1 MIKKLIAS
9 VLIALTGALFA
20 MDKNVEKHDYSFI
33 KKIRPEHPR
42 LFLSKE
48 IIANLK
54 KNMTPLQKKY
64 LEDMRKEVD
73 SFPLM
78 PNLIKPTIRDCN
90 GSYNDWA
97 SKASSSALVFIFTGK
112 QEYKEKAIG
121 LLRFTLSWYHK
132 RYSEKKAINW
142 FAYTRIAAL
151 CAYDWLYNHLSKKER
166 MEIGKSLFKHIEMTQ
181 DGSFTRQI
189 PKEGPSGPSAGYYGV
204 PNLAWYGGLAFFDD
218 GINDK
223 KAGEFLKKGYQ
234 EYMFMFR
241 KRSKNASANGGSN
254 TATTGYAAG
263 AYYIQE
269 YNFFYTWKSAIGGNF
284 AEKFP
289 KLSLFPNW
297 LLWTMIQGPDGKILE
312 YGTGDAWHTDNK
324 LKLPSLYLIQ
334 YKHFYK
340 KINPKMCKVVDFLL
354 SKIKSH
360 KNKFSFYKSFL
371 DSSRHQER
379 HMSATPFLFAVSDID
394 RKSAEQIIKKMPRS
408 ENFPILGQTFMNTG
422 WGEDSTYCLFTA
434 GAGNNPHKH
443 YDENNFVIY
452 KKGFLAIDSGTRCYY
467 KNLDVNYEME
477 HMRNYYPRTIAHNC
491 ILIKMKNEK
500 FPKYGWPVK
509 NIPEA
514 NDGGMRKRTGAG
526 LLAFQTNEKFTYVAS
541 DSTKTYHEDKA
552 SKVVRQFVFVYP
564 NFFVVFDR
572 IVSKAPNQ
580 NKTWLL
586 HTQNEPVIKNSITET
601 THWGGKLFCKTLLP
615 KNAVIKKI
623 GGPGKE
629 FWSDGKNWPIGLT
642 KAGIEKKSLFGNWR
656 IEASPEKDKKEI
668 NFLNLIQVGD
678 GKILKK
684 MTSAELI
691 KDGAMEGV
699 KFKNGNEAVKVLFN
713 ASGKVGGKIKIE
725 KDSEYMLGRFLG
737 LTFDVMEK
745 QLSNKIQ
752 SQKAGDDSS
761 RTSLP

>member
-1 MIKKLIAS
+1 
-9 VLIALTGALFA
+9 
-20 MDKNVEKHDYSFI
+20 
-33 KKIRPEHPR
+33 
-42 LFLSKE
+42 
-48 IIANLK
+48 
-54 KNMTPLQKKY
+54 MTPLQKKY
-64 LEDMRKEVD
+64 LEDLRKEVD
-73 SFPLM
+73 TFPVT
-78 PNLIKPTIRDCN
+78 PSIKKLK
-90 GSYNDWA
+90 GAWSSHNDWGG
-97 SKASSSALVFIFTGK
+97 KASNAALVFIFTGEEK
-112 QEYKEKAIG
+112 YKEKALG
-121 LLRFTLSWYHK
+121 LLRFSLNWYHK

-142 FAYTRIAAL
+142 YAYTRIAAL
-151 CAYDWLYNHLSKKER
+151 CTYDWLYNHLSVKER
-166 MEIGKSLFKHIEMTQ
+166 MEIGKSLFKHIKMTQ
-181 DGSFTRQI
+181 DRSFTRQI
-189 PKEGPSGPSAGYYGV
+189 PEEGSSGPNWGYYGV
-204 PNLAWYGGLAFFDD
+204 PNLAWYAGLAFFND

-223 KAGEFLKKGYQ
+223 KAGEFLKKGYDGN
-234 EYMFMFR
+234 MFMFR
-241 KRSKNASANGGSN
+241 KRAKNASANGGSN
-254 TATTGYAAG
+254 TATAAYAAG

-269 YNFFYTWKSAIGGNF
+269 YNFFYTWQSAIGGNF

-297 LLWTMIQGPDGKILE
+297 LLWTMIQGPDGKTLE

-324 LKLPSLYLIQ
+324 LRMPSLYLIQ

-340 KINPKMCKVVDFLL
+340 KTNPEMCKVVDFLL
-354 SKIKSH
+354 SKITSH
-360 KNKFSFYKSFL
+360 KDEYSFYKSFL
-371 DSSRHQER
+371 YSSSS
-379 HMSATPFLFAVSDID
+379 MSSIPLLFDIPDID
-394 RKSAEQIIKKMPRS
+394 KKSSDKIIKNMPKA

-422 WGEDSTYCLFTA
+422 WDEDSTYCLFTA
-434 GAGNNPHKH
+434 GAKTKTHKQ

-452 KKGFLAIDSGTRCYY
+452 KKGFLALDSGTRGSTGMKDY
-467 KNLDVNYEME
+467 KNYDEE
-477 HMRNYYPRTIAHNC
+477 HMRNYYRISIAHNC
-491 ILIKMKNEK
+491 ILIKMKDEK
-500 FPKYGWPVK
+500 LPKTGWPVRK
-509 NIPEA
+509 VPCA
-514 NDGGMRKRTGAG
+514 NDGGMSKLIGAD

-564 NFFVVFDR
+564 DFFVVYDR
-572 IVSKAPNQ
+572 IVSKGPNQ

-629 FWSDGKNWPIGLT
+629 FWSDGKNWPISPYRE
-642 KAGIEKKSLFGNWR
+642 KDRVEKKRLLGNWR

-684 MTSAELI
+684 MTSAKLI

-752 SQKAGDDSS
+752 SQKAVNNCQS
-761 RTSLP
+761 TSGSISILKK